1 MLVLLIIKLLLLL
14 MVRLVVVLK
23 VHWTRLWFCLKAPWT
38 LFTVD
43 WKEKPKW
50 SGTCPGLLRWGA
62 KLSVLKCYMWF
73 MIDGIALAAV
83 VLVTLPTYFVSFT
96 HNHSFLCDKLTTLAD
111 VSIVPFRV
119 AVLKKKVLFTVL
131 LLPQM
136 NTTAPP

>member
-1 MLVLLIIKLLLLL
+1 
-14 MVRLVVVLK
+14 
-23 VHWTRLWFCLKAPWT
+23 
-38 LFTVD
+38 
-43 WKEKPKW
+43 
-50 SGTCPGLLRWGA
+50 
-62 KLSVLKCYMWF
+62 